1 MAAASHALTAGLRI
15 VWQQEDVAVD
25 TSEGQTPDF
34 DAEAKRKRAEMA
46 KPMAAAPMRY
56 NDDGTVDWG
65 NMWDSFCV
73 LASAGGPPHRG
84 TLLQPDESV
93 DINSEG
99 YQNTAKEI
107 IRGIFLVSGLRAQLT
122 DKPGWLAVPCDSEG
136 MAEWVAEQ
144 AKHENVKFTHEG
156 NHVYVPCG
164 VDWPVK
170 GEVKNVI
177 TVVAKTTHYWQDH
190 IAREMKTAMAAE
202 DALNKIGDKLKG
214 LFGRK

>member
-1 MAAASHALTAGLRI
+1 M
-15 VWQQEDVAVD
+15 D

-177 TVVAKTTHYWQDH
+177 TVVAKTTHYFADH
-190 IAREMKTAMAAE
+190 VPADLKATMAVE
-202 DALNKIGDKLKG
+202 EGLSKLGALFKG
-214 LFGRK
+214 LFGGRK